1 MKRIGVRRLV
11 PKPNMMIT
19 NSSKKTVITFF
30 LSAVISF
37 VLCACSGDGITDT
50 YWRDDKTGEWLI
62 GLTEDKVIYDCK
74 VWGVASKTESD
85 GTYTIQANH
94 GLDKLD
100 INFGTEQEGKRT
112 ITIGGKQ
119 YDCSL
124 IDGWY
129 LPDYPEKD
137 ATAFANNHYAAGDS
151 VTIEGWVVNRMPGI
165 VRKIEKEL
173 SSDVKNDREVAVNM
187 MANIMTDEE
196 QDFTA
201 TIDSV
206 GHFTLRM
213 PIVNTTSFYLD
224 CGRKNV
230 NVVAEPNET
239 YFLTIDE
246 TQGKVLFMGKNA
258 RLLNEVNAH
267 PIWPHSYGIDKLRE
281 IGDFT
286 AILDSVRT
294 QTNEKMQELNNV
306 CHEHPTL
313 SKRYRTYYRN
323 NILLNDAYHLTQ
335 GMFLAKN
342 NEVPEKYNKVVDENY
357 WKQLA
362 EPYTMDA
369 WGFTHFFNDYS
380 YHRIQKKIQSK
391 IDYKLKWIMDQAEKD
406 GIISLSDKDKEA
418 IRLYDEAY
426 PAYYEKWE
434 NAPDSLR
441 NAINEEFEKNDFMT
455 VINEITS
462 RKGYEDY
469 ANTKFLMRNL
479 TYFQAEMNAEGW
491 TQTMQDIFLCRLFCH
506 TLRDTCK
513 PLGKVVI
520 DFADEHIHTPAAL
533 SAVHA
538 LNDKYEQLSNFM
550 LDNEDNFKSND
561 IVKGMSDGKKIFQKI
576 IEPYKGKIILL
587 DVWGTWCGPC
597 KAQLSHCQEEF
608 ERLKDFDIIYLYL
621 ANRSNDQGWKNVI
634 KEYKVA
640 GKNVVHYNLPEDQQ
654 KAVEEY
660 LGVQG
665 FPTNIIFGRDGTL
678 YKVLDFPLDVEAV
691 AKLLKRMK

>member
-1 MKRIGVRRLV
+1 
-11 PKPNMMIT
+11 MMIT

-30 LSAVISF
+30 LSAVIAF

-50 YWRDDKTGEWLI
+50 YWRDNKTGEWLI

-74 VWGVASKTESD
+74 VWGVASKTEGD

-94 GLDKLD
+94 GQDKLD
-100 INFGTEQEGKRT
+100 ISFGAEQNGKRT

-137 ATAFANNHYAAGDS
+137 ATAFANNHYATGDS
-151 VTIEGWVVNRMPGI
+151 VTIEGWVVNQMPGI
-165 VRKIEKEL
+165 VRRIEKEL
-173 SSDVKNDREVAVNM
+173 SSDVKNGKEVTVNM
-187 MANIMTDEE
+187 MANIMTDEV
-196 QDFTA
+196 QSFTA
-201 TIDSV
+201 PIDGV

-213 PIVNTTSFYLD
+213 PIANTTSFFLD
-224 CGRKNV
+224 YGKQSV

-246 TQGKVLFMGKNA
+246 SQGKVLFMGKNA
-258 RLLNEVNAH
+258 RLQNEVNAH
-267 PIWPHSYGIDKLRE
+267 PIWPRSYGMEKLRE
-281 IGDFT
+281 IGDVM
-286 AILDSVRT
+286 AILDTVTT
-294 QTNEKMQELNNV
+294 QTKEKMQELNNV
-306 CHEHPTL
+306 CCEHPTL
-313 SKRYRTYYRN
+313 SKRYHTYYRN
-323 NILLNDAYHLTQ
+323 KILINDAYHLTQ

-342 NEVPEKYNKVVDENY
+342 DEVLEKCNKVVNENY

-369 WGFTHFFNDYS
+369 LGFTHFFNDYS
-380 YHRIQKKIQSK
+380 YRSIQLKIQSK
-391 IDYKLKWIMDQAEKD
+391 IDNKLKWIMDWAEKD

-441 NAINEEFEKNDFMT
+441 KAINEEFEKNDFMAD
-455 VINEITS
+455 VKEITS
-462 RKGYEDY
+462 REGYEEY

-479 TYFQAEMNAEGW
+479 EYLQAEMNAEGW
-491 TQTMQDIFLCRLFCH
+491 TQTMQDIFLSRLFCH

-520 DFADEHIHTPAAL
+520 DFADKHIHTPAAL

-576 IEPYKGKIILL
+576 IEPYKGKIILV
-587 DVWGTWCGPC
+587 DIWGTWCGPC
-597 KAQLSHCQEEF
+597 KAQLSHSQEEY
-608 ERLKDFDIIYLYL
+608 ERLKDFDIVYLYL
-621 ANRSNDQGWKNVI
+621 ANSSPEEAWKNVI
-634 KEYKVA
+634 KENNVM
-640 GKNVVHYNLPEDQQ
+640 GKNVVHYNLPAEQQ

-660 LGVQG
+660 FKVKA
-665 FPTNIIFGRDGTL
+665 FPTNIVIDRDGTL
-678 YKVLDFPLDVEAV
+678 HKILDFPLNLDALV
-691 AKLLKRMK
+691 KLLEKMK